1 MRRNL
6 IKQLLPPATI
16 GIVGGGQLGQM
27 MTLAAKS
34 MGYKVG
40 VLDPTPDCPA
50 AQVADFQITA
60 DYRDQP
66 AMLALAKRA
75 DVLTYEFENVDL
87 ASLKAAK
94 QYAELPQGTHLLAIT
109 RNRLTEKNFLKSLGV
124 PVTEFAAVTTPA
136 ELKAA
141 CQTVGVPSILKT
153 ATGGYDGHGQH
164 DVNTLANLAT
174 DLLPG
179 ECILERRQAF
189 TKELAIM
196 VTRDRDQQVRTFPV
210 VENSHHQHI
219 LHETI
224 APAPV
229 SAAIKAEVVAIAT
242 KIAQGLE
249 LYGVLGIEFFLL
261 PNGRLLVNELA
272 PRPHNSGHFSIEAC
286 NLSQFAVHIRSICGL
301 PIPAITQ
308 QRPAVMVNIL
318 GQQLQSARQRWL
330 QRPQWYLHD
339 YGKAESRYQRKMGHI
354 TILTDDPVATQAQLE
369 QENIWEDQ

>member
-1 MRRNL
+1 M

-27 MTLAAKS
+27 MALAAKS

-50 AQVADFQITA
+50 AQVADFQVQA
-60 DYRDQP
+60 EYRDQQ
-66 AMLALAKRA
+66 AMLELAQRA

-87 ASLKAAK
+87 ASLEAAS
-94 QYAELPQGTHLLAIT
+94 QYAALPQGTHLLAVT

-124 PVTEFAAVTTPA
+124 PVTEFAAVTTQA

-141 CQTVGVPSILKT
+141 CATVGVPSILKT

-164 DVNTLANLAT
+164 DVNTLADLTT

-179 ECILERRQAF
+179 ACILERRQPF

-196 VTRDRDQQVRTFPV
+196 VTRDRNEHVRTFPV
-210 VENSHHQHI
+210 VENKHHQHI

-224 APAPV
+224 APATV
-229 SAAIKAEVVAIAT
+229 AAAVKAEVVQIAT
-242 KIAQGLE
+242 KIAQGLQ

-261 PNGRLLVNELA
+261 PDGRLLVNELA
-272 PRPHNSGHFSIEAC
+272 PRPHNSGHYSIEAC
-286 NLSQFAVHIRSICGL
+286 NLSQFAAHIRSICGL
-301 PIPAITQ
+301 PIPVITQ
-308 QRPAVMVNIL
+308 VRPAVMVNLL
-318 GQQLQSARQRWL
+318 GQHLQPARTRWL
-330 QRPQWYLHD
+330 QRPDWYLHD

-354 TILTDDPVATQAQLE
+354 TILTDDPVQTQAQLQAE
-369 QENIWEDQ
+369 KIWEDQ